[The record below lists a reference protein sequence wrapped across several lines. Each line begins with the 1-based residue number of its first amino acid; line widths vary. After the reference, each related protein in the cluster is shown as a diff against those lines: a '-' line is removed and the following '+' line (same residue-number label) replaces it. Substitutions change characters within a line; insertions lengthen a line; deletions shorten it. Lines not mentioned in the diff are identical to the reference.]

1 MARTTTFEGT
11 DGATLTV
18 SIVEDLT
25 INSRDYGSKQTV
37 AIPNIVDVTRR
48 IITVLHGTESVI
60 ATFASVVGPGGYVA
74 ADVMYIRFSN
84 LDDTNF
90 VIIRFQEDGQDQ
102 YNIRLSAGETWTG
115 YSAGFE
121 AERVAGNIGNYAA
134 LRATADSISAVAGG
148 DAVDVEVFIASKTD
162 AQENYQN
169 ETK

>member
-1 MARTTTFEGT
+1 MATKVTSGK
-11 DGATLTV
+11 LNV
-18 SIVEDLT
+18 SV
-25 INSRDYGSKQTV
+25 
-37 AIPNIVDVTRR
+37 
-48 IITVLHGTESVI
+48 TESVTVNGVEQTYTSVTSI
-60 ATFASVVGPGGYVA
+60 AGIQRTHHRIIRVPLADGAAPGNWTIFASTGASAAGGAFVP
-74 ADVMYIRFSN
+74 ADIKYIRITN

-162 AQENYQN
+162 
-169 ETK
+169 T